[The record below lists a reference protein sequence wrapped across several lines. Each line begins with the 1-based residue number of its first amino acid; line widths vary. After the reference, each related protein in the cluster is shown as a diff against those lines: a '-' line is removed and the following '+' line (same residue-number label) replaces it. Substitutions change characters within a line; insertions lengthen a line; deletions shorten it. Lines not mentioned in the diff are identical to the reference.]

1 MSAVLEVRNFSR
13 RYGPVVA
20 LDDVSIEV
28 RPREILGLI
37 GQNGSGKSTLLKILA
52 GVEHQDYGSV
62 VMDGKRVD
70 IRSTLDAA
78 NAGIG
83 MVFQE
88 QSLIENLTVAENIFL
103 GKPTLGLRYGWFE
116 WPTLYREAQ
125 RQLDKIESTVLPSAR
140 VSDLGFS
147 QKQMVELAKVLALE
161 EMTDHPLVVLFDEP
175 TSVMSAPDIKVLFT
189 QIRRLSQRSAV
200 VFVSHRMDEV
210 LEISDRIYVMSNGRR
225 VAEQVASETHP
236 DELYRLMVGREI
248 VVGKR
253 PAPVDR
259 AEPTPRLSIQELGF
273 PGVYR
278 DISFDVAPGEIVA
291 LCGVLGSGAELLC
304 RSLFGIHVPRQGTIR
319 LDGAL
324 YKVSGP
330 ADAARRG
337 VGYVPA
343 ERKIEGIVQGQSL
356 HENIALTFW
365 SQVGDGPLPNR
376 KRERGRVA
384 SWMNRLKVKAPSA
397 EVPIDGLSGGNQQK
411 VVVARWLFSDTMK
424 VLVLDRPTRGLDPGA
439 KGDLYAEFR
448 QLAAEGLSII
458 LVADTLD
465 EAFTLASTIITM
477 RDGKV
482 SGRFDNTADV
492 PARPEQIVAAMV

>member
-1 MSAVLEVRNFSR
+1 MSPVLEVRNFSR

-20 LDDVSIEV
+20 LDDVSVEV

-52 GVEHQDYGSV
+52 GVDRQDSGSV
-62 VMDGKRVD
+62 VMSGQPVD

-78 NAGIG
+78 HAGIG

-103 GKPTLGLRYGWFE
+103 GKPTAGLRQGWFD
-116 WPTLYREAQ
+116 WKTLYRDAQ
-125 RQLDKIESTVLPSAR
+125 RQLDKIESTVSPSAR

-161 EMTDHPLVVLFDEP
+161 EMTERPLVVLFDEP
-175 TSVMSAPDIKVLFT
+175 TSVMSPPDIKVLFT
-189 QIRRLSQRSAV
+189 QIRRLSERSSV

-210 LEISDRIYVMSNGRR
+210 LEISDRVYVMSNGRR
-225 VAEQVASETHP
+225 VAEQIASETHS

-253 PAPVDR
+253 PAPV
-259 AEPTPRLSIQELGF
+259 AGTATAPRLSLQGLGF
-273 PGVYR
+273 PGGYR
-278 DISFDVAPGEIVA
+278 DVSLNVAPGEIVA

-304 RSLFGIHVPRQGTIR
+304 RSLFGIHAPRQGSIR
-319 LDGAL
+319 LDGQP
-324 YKVSGP
+324 YEVDGP
-330 ADAARRG
+330 ADAARHG

-343 ERKIEGIVQGQSL
+343 ERKVEGIVQGRSL

-365 SQVGDGPLPNR
+365 RQVGDGPLPNR
-376 KRERGRVA
+376 KRERGRVVN
-384 SWMNRLKVKAPSA
+384 WMNRLKVKAPSA

-411 VVVARWLFSDTMK
+411 VVIARWLFSDAMK

-439 KGDLYAEFR
+439 KGDLYTEFR
-448 QLAAEGLSII
+448 RLAAEGLSII
-458 LVADTLD
+458 LIADTLD
-465 EAFTLASTIITM
+465 EAFTLANTIVTM
-477 RDGKV
+477 RDGEV
-482 SGRFDNTADV
+482 SGRFDNTAEA
-492 PARPEQIVAAMV
+492 PPKPEQIVAAMV

>member
-52 GVEHQDYGSV
+52 GVERQDAGSV
-62 VMDGKRVD
+62 VMAGEAVD

-78 NAGIG
+78 RVGIG

-103 GKPTLGLRYGWFE
+103 GKPTAGLKNGWFD
-116 WPTLYREAQ
+116 WKTLYKDAQ
-125 RQLDKIESTVLPSAR
+125 RQLDKIESTVSPAAK

-161 EMTDHPLVVLFDEP
+161 EMNDNPLVVLFDEP
-175 TSVMSAPDIKVLFT
+175 TSVMSAPDIKVLFN
-189 QIRRLSQRSAV
+189 QIRRLSQRSSV

-210 LEISDRIYVMSNGRR
+210 LEISDRVYVMSNGRC
-225 VAEQVASETHP
+225 VAEQVASESHS
-236 DELYRLMVGREI
+236 DELYRLMVGHEI
-248 VVGKR
+248 VTGQR
-253 PAPVDR
+253 PASVTRD
-259 AEPTPRLSIQELGF
+259 ASPRLSIQGLGF
-273 PGVYR
+273 LGAYR
-278 DISFDVAPGEIVA
+278 DVSLDLAPGEIVG
-291 LCGVLGSGAELLC
+291 LCGVQGSGAEMLC
-304 RSLFGIHVPRQGTIR
+304 RSLFGIHSPVEGAVR
-319 LDGAL
+319 LDGQPYRAD
-324 YKVSGP
+324 GP
-330 ADAARRG
+330 SEAAQRG

-343 ERKIEGIVQGQSL
+343 ERKVEGIVQGRSL

-365 SQVGDGPLPNR
+365 RQVASGPLPNR
-376 KRERGRVA
+376 GRERGRVA
-384 SWMNRLKVKAPSA
+384 NWMGRLKVKAPSA

-411 VVVARWLFSDTMK
+411 IVIARWLFSDDMK

-448 QLAAEGLSII
+448 RLAADGLSILFI
-458 LVADTLD
+458 ADTLD
-465 EAFTLASTIITM
+465 EAFTLASTIVTM
-477 RDGKV
+477 RDGEI
-482 SGRFDNTADV
+482 SGRFDNTAAE
-492 PARPEQIVAAMV
+492 PPKPEQVVAAMV

>member
-1 MSAVLEVRNFSR
+1 MTAALEVRNFSR

-28 RPREILGLI
+28 RPGEILGLI

-52 GVEHQDYGSV
+52 GVERQDSGSV
-62 VMDGKRVD
+62 VVAGKPAN

-78 NAGIG
+78 RAGIG

-103 GKPTLGLRYGWFE
+103 GKPTAGLKRGWFD
-116 WPTLYREAQ
+116 WPALYRDAQ
-125 RQLDKIESTVLPSAR
+125 RQLDKIESNVSPAAR
-140 VSDLGFS
+140 ISDLSFS

-189 QIRRLSQRSAV
+189 QIRRLSQRSSV

-210 LEISDRIYVMSNGRR
+210 LEISDRVYVMSNGRR
-225 VAEQVASETHP
+225 VAEQVASETHA

-248 VVGKR
+248 VVGQK
-253 PAPVDR
+253 PAPVAR
-259 AEPTPRLSIQELGF
+259 GSSPPRLSLDGLGY
-273 PGVYR
+273 PGAYR
-278 DISFDVAPGEIVA
+278 NVSLDVAPGEIVA

-304 RSLFGIHVPRQGTIR
+304 RSLFGIHVPRQGSIR
-319 LDGAL
+319 LDGQPYTVA
-324 YKVSGP
+324 GP

-343 ERKIEGIVQGQSL
+343 ERKVEGVIQGQSL

-365 SQVGDGPLPNR
+365 DQVGTGPLPNR
-376 KRERGRVA
+376 KRERRRIDE
-384 SWMNRLKVKAPSA
+384 WMARLKVKAPSA
-397 EVPIDGLSGGNQQK
+397 DVAIDGLSGGNQQK
-411 VVVARWLFSDTMK
+411 VVVARWLFSDTAK

-439 KGDLYAEFR
+439 KSDLYAEFR
-448 QLAAEGLSII
+448 RLAAEGLSIVLI
-458 LVADTLD
+458 ADTLD
-465 EAFTLASTIITM
+465 EAFTLASTIVTM
-477 RDGKV
+477 RDGEV
-482 SGRFDNTADV
+482 SGRFDNTADE
-492 PARPEQIVAAMV
+492 PPKPEQIVAGMV